1 MKRSLA
7 IFFQVFLICSLFTT
21 AWGQTNIERCVKAYE
36 TKDYTNAL
44 PACKE
49 AAKQGNSDAQFILA
63 GMYANG
69 EGVQKDSGEAAIWFR
84 KAAKQGHEEAKSLL
98 AQMFDNNKGKWK
110 NFDDFMLWL
119 LKATAEA
126 GDSASQF
133 ELAEKYISGI
143 GVEKNHKLAEKWLVN
158 SILNDSKNKK
168 AIALIEKE
176 FNWHCVDG
184 NSCTSIINNSSI
196 MHDKNLSWYWEMYFM
211 RFEDPKGI
219 IAKDQKDVRVIW
231 RTYDVMNCNN
241 RTVGHKTF
249 QVLDYDDLSVVPKKG
264 FNIADDEIKFK
275 PLEPIDNDNLFNYV
289 CGQTNV
295 DKKAEDVHEVSFGTG
310 WPTQRGYIMTNQHVI
325 NGKKKITVVS
335 TSGEKFSATVLIEDK
350 INDLAILQVDHPDK
364 LPPALPIANS
374 PARTGSKVF
383 TIGYPHPDVMG
394 EKPKLTEGIVNALSG
409 YMDDPRILQISV
421 PVQAGNSGGPL
432 LNMNGEVVGIVTAKL
447 SAVKM
452 FNWTG
457 DLPQNVNYAIKASYI
472 TALLKSVKEQS
483 TETKMLPV
491 KRADL
496 ESLSSR
502 IQNSVFLIIAE

>member
-1 MKRSLA
+1 MKKTIHLNDLFFVVLLLF
-7 IFFQVFLICSLFTT
+7 IFLFSTHSFAENRELT
-21 AWGQTNIERCVKAYE
+21 VKYE
-36 TKDYTNAL
+36 DL
-44 PACKE
+44 ML
-49 AAKQGNSDAQFILA
+49 ILA
-63 GMYANG
+63 
-69 EGVQKDSGEAAIWFR
+69 
-84 KAAKQGHEEAKSLL
+84 
-98 AQMFDNNKGKWK
+98 
-110 NFDDFMLWL
+110 
-119 LKATAEA
+119 AEA
-126 GDSASQF
+126 GDSNAQY
-133 ELAEKYISGI
+133 ELAKKYILGES
-143 GVEKNHKLAEKWLVN
+143 VKQNRHLAEKWLIH
-158 SILNDSKNKK
+158 SILNDPKNKK
-168 AIALIEKE
+168 SIELIEKE

-184 NSCTSIINNSSI
+184 DFCKSIINNASI
-196 MHDKNLSWYWEMYFM
+196 IHDKNLSWYWEIGLDKFEMDKKVM
-211 RFEDPKGI
+211 RVTLKN
-219 IAKDQKDVRVIW
+219 
-231 RTYDVMNCNN
+231 YDVMNCNN
-241 RTVGHKTF
+241 RTLGHKTL
-249 QVLDYDDLSVVPKKG
+249 QALDSDLNPKEN
-264 FNIADDEIKFK
+264 FTYADNKIEFK
-275 PLEPIDNDNLFNYV
+275 PLEPSAYSDKLFNYV

-310 WPTQRGYIMTNQHVI
+310 WPTQHGYVITNQHVI

-335 TSGEKFSATVLIEDK
+335 TSGKKFSATVLIEDK
-350 INDLAILQVDHPDK
+350 INDLAVLQVEHPDK
-364 LPPALPIANS
+364 LPPALPIANAS
-374 PARTGSKVF
+374 ARTGSKVF

-394 EKPKLTEGIVNALSG
+394 EKPKLTEGIVNAISG

-483 TETKMLPV
+483 TVTKMLPV